1 MNNTT
6 WDWGLFD
13 ALNFDGGN
21 VMDWIMSA
29 ISGIAMWI
37 PLYAIIIYIVW
48 RRWQWRGVVML
59 VVAAAIAMGLADII
73 SGIFKHTGPLKEL
86 WSSFPVRQRPMF
98 TEALDDVH
106 VVSFAHGP
114 YGTVSAH
121 AATITALAVIS
132 SMVIARRWFSYT
144 MLIIALLVCYSRIYL
159 ACHFPQDILLGVA
172 TGLLTGYI
180 GARLFRCG
188 MKRWQRV

>member
-144 MLIIALLVCYSRIYL
+144 MLIVALLVCYSRIYL

-172 TGLLTGYI
+172 TGLMTGYI